1 MSYSPKKTRYRKHH
15 RGRLKGSASRGN
27 LLAFAPYGLQ
37 AMEPSWITSR
47 QMEAARRACTRKVR
61 RHGKLWIRFFPDKAV
76 TYRSAETRM
85 GSGKGSPKHW
95 VAVIKP
101 GKILYELAGV
111 QENLARKALELASSK
126 LSIKTRFVQQKNN

>member
-1 MSYSPKKTRYRKHH
+1 MVYSPKKIRHRKHH
-15 RGRLKGSASRGN
+15 RGRLKGVASRGN

-37 AMEPSWITSR
+37 ALEPSWVTSR

-61 RHGKLWIRFFPDKAV
+61 RHGKLWIRFFPDKPV

-85 GSGKGSPKHW
+85 GSGKGNPKHW

-101 GKILYELAGV
+101 GKILYELAGIP
-111 QENLARKALELASSK
+111 EPLAREALKLASSK
-126 LSIKTRFVQQKNN
+126 LPLKTRFVNKKL

>member
-1 MSYSPKKTRYRKHH
+1 MVYSPKKIRHRKHH
-15 RGRLKGSASRGN
+15 RGRLKGMASRGN

-37 AMEPSWITSR
+37 ALEPSWITSR

-61 RHGKLWIRFFPDKAV
+61 RHGKLWIRFFPDKPV

-101 GKILYELAGV
+101 GKILYELAGIP
-111 QENLARKALELASSK
+111 EPLAREALKLASSK
-126 LSIKTRFVQQKNN
+126 LPLKTRFVNKKL